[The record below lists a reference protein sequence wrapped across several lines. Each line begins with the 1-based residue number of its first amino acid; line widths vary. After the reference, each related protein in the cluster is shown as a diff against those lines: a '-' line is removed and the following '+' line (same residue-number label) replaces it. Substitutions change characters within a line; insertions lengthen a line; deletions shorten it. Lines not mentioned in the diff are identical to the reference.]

1 MIRIAILAAALLAA
15 GNHLAVMTTQHE
27 QQQRQKFYALDL
39 QRLEEY
45 WHRAALNALLK
56 VYSVEISE

>member
-1 MIRIAILAAALLAA
+1 
-15 GNHLAVMTTQHE
+15 
-27 QQQRQKFYALDL
+27 L

-56 VYSVEISE
+56 VYSVEISEWNIICKKKMQ